1 MYAEGLR
8 KRDAHPSRI
17 ENGQRKRAKLQW
29 LQDPKEI
36 NVDNLNNERC
46 KARRLLMNKEK
57 EYLN

>member
-17 ENGQRKRAKLQW
+17 VNGQRKRAKFQW

-36 NVDNLNNERC
+36 NVDNLNNERR
-46 KARRLLMNKEK
+46 KARRHLMNKEK